1 MRRWKRRSNLSSRYE
16 VENDLQD
23 FHETREQD
31 REISLGTTTIL
42 GIFFVLALLCAVFFG
57 FGYSLGRRSAHPAP
71 IADESTTTTSEGT
84 TAKPAPGSL
93 VNQAAPISTKPTA
106 DTGQSSA
113 SPSDAPDAVTDQSQQ
128 APAPTPVK
136 EAITNSQTDLHAG
149 PAVKSA
155 PKPVAIVPVI
165 ATAPPSV
172 GIALVQIAAVSHQE
186 DADVLVTALKRRG
199 YNVTVRHEPQDKLLH
214 VQIGP
219 FATKKEADAMRQ
231 RLQADGYNAIVK

>member
-1 MRRWKRRSNLSSRYE
+1 MSSRYE

-23 FHETREQD
+23 FHETLEQD

-42 GIFFVLALLCAVFFG
+42 GIFLVLALLCAVFFG
-57 FGYSLGRRSAHPAP
+57 FGYSLGRRAAHPAP
-71 IADESTTTTSEGT
+71 IADETNTTSSES
-84 TAKPAPGSL
+84 TASKPAPGSL
-93 VNQAAPISTKPTA
+93 VNQAAAPISSKPTA
-106 DTGQSSA
+106 DMGQPST
-113 SPSDAPDAVTDQSQQ
+113 SPSDASDAQTDQSQQ
-128 APAPTPVK
+128 TAVPTPVK
-136 EAITNSQTDLHAG
+136 ATPTISQSALHAES
-149 PAVKSA
+149 AAKSA
-155 PKPVAIVPVI
+155 PKPAAIVPVV
-165 ATAPPSV
+165 AAAPSA